1 VLRALAFRFASLLIT
16 LLVISV
22 AIFVVLEVLPGDP
35 AAIMLGTSAQ
45 PDTLAALRTRMGLDE
60 PAPVRYLIWIGG
72 IFAGNFGVSYS
83 YGVPVA
89 ELIRDRLTVTV
100 PLTLMAITLSLS
112 VALPLG
118 VFAAARQRGITD
130 AVATFYSQVG
140 IAVPNFWLGLL
151 LILFFA
157 LSLGWFPAG
166 GFRGWG
172 QGILP
177 ALQALVLPAIAL
189 AIPQSAILT
198 RVTRSAVLDV
208 MNEDFVR
215 TARAK
220 GISKNRALWRHA
232 VPNALVPVV
241 TILGLQISVL
251 LAGAVIVENVFSLP
265 GMGRLAFQALAQRDL
280 IVIKNVVLFF
290 ATIVIVVNLIVD
302 AIYLVLDPRLRA
314 NA

>member
-1 VLRALAFRFASLLIT
+1 MLRALLFRFVSLLLT
-16 LLVISV
+16 LAVISV

-35 AAIMLGTSAQ
+35 AAIMLGTSSQ
-45 PDTLAALRTRMGLDE
+45 PDTLAALRTRMGLDQ
-60 PAPVRYLIWIGG
+60 PALVRYFTWIGG
-72 IFAGNFGVSYS
+72 IFVGNFGISYS
-83 YGVPVA
+83 YGVPVS

-118 VFAAARQRGITD
+118 VFAAARQRGIID
-130 AVATFYSQVG
+130 AAATFYSQIG

-172 QGILP
+172 QGLLP

-314 NA
+314 SA

>member
-1 VLRALAFRFASLLIT
+1 MLRTLASRFASLLLT
-16 LLVISV
+16 LAVISV
-22 AIFVVLEVLPGDP
+22 AIFVILEVLPGDP
-35 AAIMLGTSAQ
+35 AAIMLGTSSQ
-45 PDTLAALRTRMGLDE
+45 PDTLAALRTKMGLDQ
-60 PAPVRYLIWIGG
+60 PAPLRYLGWIGG
-72 IFAGNFGVSYS
+72 IFVGDFGISYS
-83 YGVPVA
+83 YGVPVSGM
-89 ELIRDRLTVTV
+89 IRDRLTVTV
-100 PLTLMAITLSLS
+100 PLTLMAITISLS
-112 VALPLG
+112 IAIPLG
-118 VFAAARQRGITD
+118 VFAAARQRGVTD
-130 AVATFYSQVG
+130 AFATFYSQVG

-151 LILFFA
+151 MILLFA
-157 LSLGWFPAG
+157 LTLGWLPAG

-172 QGILP
+172 EGVWPAFKALILP
-177 ALQALVLPAIAL
+177 AVAL

-220 GISKNRALWRHA
+220 GISRTRALWRHV

-290 ATIVIVVNLIVD
+290 STIVIVVNLIVD
-302 AIYLVLDPRLRA
+302 AVYVVLDPRLRA
-314 NA
+314 AA

>member
-1 VLRALAFRFASLLIT
+1 MLRALAFRFASLLIT

-35 AAIMLGTSAQ
+35 AAIMLGTSSQ
-45 PDTLAALRTRMGLDE
+45 PDTLAALRTRMGLDQ
-60 PAPVRYLIWIGG
+60 PALVRYVTWIGG
-72 IFAGNFGVSYS
+72 IFVGNFGISYS

-118 VFAAARQRGITD
+118 VLAAARQRGMTD

-172 QGILP
+172 QGVLP
-177 ALQALVLPAIAL
+177 ALQALVLPAVAL

-232 VPNALVPVV
+232 VPNAMVPVV

>member
-1 VLRALAFRFASLLIT
+1 MLHALAFRFASLLLT
-16 LLVISV
+16 LFVISV

-35 AAIMLGTSAQ
+35 AAIMLGTSSQ
-45 PDTLAALRTRMGLDE
+45 PDTLAALRSRMGLDQ
-60 PAPVRYLIWIGG
+60 PALLRYFTWIGG
-72 IFAGNFGVSYS
+72 IFVGNFGTSYS

-118 VFAAARQRGITD
+118 VFAAARQRGVTD
-130 AVATFYSQVG
+130 AFATLYSQVG

-151 LILFFA
+151 LILLFA
-157 LSLGWFPAG
+157 LTLGWFPAG
-166 GFRGWG
+166 GFRGWSPG
-172 QGILP
+172 VLP

-208 MNEDFVR
+208 MNEEFVR

-220 GISKNRALWRHA
+220 GVTRNRALWRHV

-302 AIYLVLDPRLRA
+302 AVYLVLDPRLRA

>member
-1 VLRALAFRFASLLIT
+1 MLTALASRFLALVLT
-16 LLVISV
+16 LAVISL
-22 AIFVVLEVLPGDP
+22 AIFVILEVLPGDP
-35 AAIMLGTSAQ
+35 AAIMLGTSSQA
-45 PDTLAALRTRMGLDE
+45 DTLAALRTQMGLDR
-60 PAPVRYLIWIGG
+60 PAAIRYISWIVG
-72 IFAGNFGVSYS
+72 IFTGNFGTSYS
-83 YGVPVA
+83 YGVPVS

-118 VFAAARQRGITD
+118 VFAAARQRGVTD
-130 AVATFYSQVG
+130 AFATFYSQIG
-140 IAVPNFWLGLL
+140 IAIPNFWLGLL

-172 QGILP
+172 EGVWP
-177 ALQALVLPAIAL
+177 ALKALILPAIAL

-208 MNEDFVR
+208 MNEDYVR

-220 GISKNRALWRHA
+220 GVSQTRALWRHA

-302 AIYLVLDPRLRA
+302 AIYVVLDPRLRA
-314 NA
+314 NP

>member
-1 VLRALAFRFASLLIT
+1 
-16 LLVISV
+16 
-22 AIFVVLEVLPGDP
+22 
-35 AAIMLGTSAQ
+35 
-45 PDTLAALRTRMGLDE
+45 
-60 PAPVRYLIWIGG
+60 
-72 IFAGNFGVSYS
+72 
-83 YGVPVA
+83 
-89 ELIRDRLTVTV
+89 
-100 PLTLMAITLSLS
+100 
-112 VALPLG
+112 
-118 VFAAARQRGITD
+118 
-130 AVATFYSQVG
+130 
-140 IAVPNFWLGLL
+140 
-151 LILFFA
+151 
-157 LSLGWFPAG
+157 
-166 GFRGWG
+166 
-172 QGILP
+172 
-177 ALQALVLPAIAL
+177 
-189 AIPQSAILT
+189 
-198 RVTRSAVLDV
+198 VTRSAVLDV

>member
-1 VLRALAFRFASLLIT
+1 MLHALAFRFASLLLT
-16 LLVISV
+16 LFVISV

-35 AAIMLGTSAQ
+35 AAIMLGTSSQ
-45 PDTLAALRTRMGLDE
+45 PDTLAALRSRMGLDQ
-60 PAPVRYLIWIGG
+60 PALLRYFAWIGG
-72 IFAGNFGVSYS
+72 IFVGDFGTSYS
-83 YGVPVA
+83 YGVPVS
-89 ELIRDRLTVTV
+89 ELIRDRLAVTV
-100 PLTLMAITLSLS
+100 PLTLMAITISLTI
-112 VALPLG
+112 AIPLG
-118 VFAAARQRGITD
+118 VFAAARQRGATD
-130 AVATFYSQVG
+130 AFATFYSQVG

-151 LILFFA
+151 MILLFA
-157 LSLGWFPAG
+157 LTLGWFPAG
-166 GFRGWG
+166 GFRGWSEG
-172 QGILP
+172 VWPAFKALILP
-177 ALQALVLPAIAL
+177 AVAL

-198 RVTRSAVLDV
+198 RVTRSSVLDV

-220 GISKNRALWRHA
+220 GVSRTRALWRHV

-290 ATIVIVVNLIVD
+290 STIVIVVNLIVD
-302 AIYLVLDPRLRA
+302 AVYVVLDPRLRA
-314 NA
+314 AA

>member
-1 VLRALAFRFASLLIT
+1 MLRALAFRFASLLLT
-16 LLVISV
+16 LFVISV

-35 AAIMLGTSAQ
+35 AAVMLGTSSQ
-45 PDTLAALRTRMGLDE
+45 PDTLAALRSRMGLDQ
-60 PAPVRYLIWIGG
+60 PALIRYVAWIGG
-72 IFAGNFGVSYS
+72 IFVGDFGNSYS

-118 VFAAARQRGITD
+118 VFSAARQRGPTD
-130 AVATFYSQVG
+130 AFATLYSQVG

-157 LSLGWFPAG
+157 LTLGWFPAG
-166 GFRGWG
+166 GFRGWSAG
-172 QGILP
+172 VLP

-208 MNEDFVR
+208 LNEEFVR

-220 GISKNRALWRHA
+220 GVSRNRALWRHV

>member
-1 VLRALAFRFASLLIT
+1 MLRALASRFLSLLLT
-16 LLVISV
+16 LAVISV
-22 AIFVVLEVLPGDP
+22 AIFVILEVLPGDP
-35 AAIMLGTSAQ
+35 AAIMLGTSSQ
-45 PDTLAALRTRMGLDE
+45 PDTLAALRTKMGLDQ
-60 PAPVRYLIWIGG
+60 PALLRYFTWIGG
-72 IFAGNFGVSYS
+72 VFSGEFGTSYS
-83 YGVPVA
+83 YGVPVS

-100 PLTLMAITLSLS
+100 PLTLMAITISLS
-112 VALPLG
+112 VAVPLG
-118 VFAAARQRGITD
+118 VFAAARQRGVVDGI
-130 AVATFYSQVG
+130 ATFYSQIG

-172 QGILP
+172 EGIWPSLKALILP
-177 ALQALVLPAIAL
+177 AVAL

-198 RVTRSAVLDV
+198 RVTRSSVLDV

-220 GISKNRALWRHA
+220 GISRTRALWRHV

-290 ATIVIVVNLIVD
+290 STIVIVVNLIVD
-302 AIYLVLDPRLRA
+302 AIYVVLDPRLRA
-314 NA
+314 TA